1 MTYYDIIK
9 IKQTQ
14 ELQIEDSILEN
25 NKKLLTTSPFQ
36 NTIVGLML
44 GRILLDTIQLKK
56 NKSIKYYN
64 YDVYKISDYIKLG
77 IEDCMFSPS
86 QGPLD
91 VGILY
96 YLMNSLNLK
105 DPFDILRCS
114 ISINNTYLMGI
125 INDLVYSSNGGFFYG
140 IYNHSEYSTINSL
153 IKGKKKIIHKLKI
166 EENNVEEAIKLS
178 NIRQWECNNIKQI
191 LSLTKPLFILKKENG
206 ELVQS
211 SDTNWS
217 FFLTEE
223 HVENSIEKLKE
234 KLIDRLIDRVYFYL
248 FEIEQ
253 GEIKITKDKEMIKD
267 LIKNLKNK
275 TFIK

>member
-64 YDVYKISDYIKLG
+64 YDVYKIADYIKLG